1 MAEYQIIQCDIQ
13 DEQISGTYETLEL
26 AKAAWK
32 DFVSRGDEMDFVSM
46 ELIDDK
52 LEVLDTHYW
61 S

>member
-32 DFVSRGDEMDFVSM
+32 DFVSRGDEMNFVSM
-46 ELIDDK
+46 ELIY
-52 LEVLDTHYW
+52 LYNG
-61 S
+61 